1 MVSQVAF
8 SLLLASASSTNG
20 FINAVVLPMAS
31 CEYPA
36 GKEILVTI
44 EAHCINKQSFGSA
57 NIASAALS
65 PIFARLLDKYGPRT
79 TLIGWTVFIAI
90 TISLGIL
97 CIRSRHPHATNTIPR
112 AEGQKVTLK
121 PFKSPYFWLFVSSMA
136 VQSLANNL
144 PANYLPS
151 YATDFGV
158 DSTKAALLV
167 TYLSLSGIIG
177 QVSLGAL
184 T

>member
-1 MVSQVAF
+1 
-8 SLLLASASSTNG
+8 LATTQKYS
-20 FINAVVLPMAS
+20 PD
-31 CEYPA
+31 Y
-36 GKEILVTI
+36 
-44 EAHCINKQSFGSA
+44 QSFGSA

-65 PIFARLLDKYGPRT
+65 PIFAQLLNQYGPRT
-79 TLIGWTVFIAI
+79 TLIGWTVLIAV

-97 CIRSRHPHATNTIPR
+97 CIRPR
-112 AEGQKVTLK
+112 RPYAARVDAGAYEHKLTLE
-121 PFKSPYFWLFVSSMA
+121 PFKSPYLWLFVLSMA

-151 YATDFGV
+151 YATDLGV

-167 TYLSLSGIIG
+167 TYLSLSGMIG

>member
-1 MVSQVAF
+1 MTSQK
-8 SLLLASASSTNG
+8 S
-20 FINAVVLPMAS
+20 
-31 CEYPA
+31 YPDY
-36 GKEILVTI
+36 K
-44 EAHCINKQSFGSA
+44 SFGSA

-65 PIFARLLDKYGPRT
+65 PLFARLLNQYGPRT
-79 TLIGWTVFIAI
+79 TLIGWTIFIAVS
-90 TISLGIL
+90 ISLGIL
-97 CIRSRHPHATNTIPR
+97 CIRPRRRHDARVDADSH
-112 AEGQKVTLK
+112 EHKVTLK
-121 PFKSPYFWLFVSSMA
+121 PFKSPYIWLFVLSMA

-151 YATDFGV
+151 YATDLGV

>member
-1 MVSQVAF
+1 MTTQKSP
-8 SLLLASASSTNG
+8 SNDR
-20 FINAVVLPMAS
+20 
-31 CEYPA
+31 
-36 GKEILVTI
+36 
-44 EAHCINKQSFGSA
+44 SFGSA

-79 TLIGWTVFIAI
+79 TLIGWTVFIAV
-90 TISLGIL
+90 TISLSIL
-97 CIRSRHPHATNTIPR
+97 CVRPRRSHATRIDAGAP
-112 AEGQKVTLK
+112 EHKVTLR
-121 PFKSPYFWLFVSSMA
+121 PFKSPYFWLFVFSMA
-136 VQSLANNL
+136 IQSLANNL

-151 YATDFGV
+151 YATDLGV

-167 TYLSLSGIIG
+167 TYLSLAGIIG

>member
-1 MVSQVAF
+1 M
-8 SLLLASASSTNG
+8 
-20 FINAVVLPMAS
+20 
-31 CEYPA
+31 
-36 GKEILVTI
+36 
-44 EAHCINKQSFGSA
+44 
-57 NIASAALS
+57 
-65 PIFARLLDKYGPRT
+65 
-79 TLIGWTVFIAI
+79 FIAI

-97 CIRSRHPHATNTIPR
+97 CIHPR
-112 AEGQKVTLK
+112 RLVTGCVSTEAYEHKITLR
-121 PFKSPYFWLFVSSMA
+121 PFKSPYFWLFVFAMA

-151 YATDFGV
+151 YATDLGV
-158 DSTKAALLV
+158 DSNKAALLV

>member
-1 MVSQVAF
+1 
-8 SLLLASASSTNG
+8 LATTQKHS
-20 FINAVVLPMAS
+20 PD
-31 CEYPA
+31 Y
-36 GKEILVTI
+36 
-44 EAHCINKQSFGSA
+44 QSFGSA

-65 PIFARLLDKYGPRT
+65 PIFAQLLHQYGPRT
-79 TLIGWTVFIAI
+79 TLIGWTVLIAV

-97 CIRSRHPHATNTIPR
+97 CIRPRRPHAAR
-112 AEGQKVTLK
+112 VDAGAYEHKLTLE
-121 PFKSPYFWLFVSSMA
+121 PFKSPYLWLFVFSMA

-151 YATDFGV
+151 YATDLGV

>member
-1 MVSQVAF
+1 
-8 SLLLASASSTNG
+8 
-20 FINAVVLPMAS
+20 MARQRHFPD
-31 CEYPA
+31 Y
-36 GKEILVTI
+36 
-44 EAHCINKQSFGSA
+44 QSFGSA

-79 TLIGWTVFIAI
+79 TLIGWTVFIAV
-90 TISLGIL
+90 TISLSIL
-97 CIRSRHPHATNTIPR
+97 CVRPRRPHAIR
-112 AEGQKVTLK
+112 VDDGAHEHKITLR
-121 PFKSPYFWLFVSSMA
+121 PFKSPYFWLFVFSMA
-136 VQSLANNL
+136 IQSLANNL

-151 YATDFGV
+151 YATDLGV

-167 TYLSLSGIIG
+167 TYLSLAGIIG

>member
-1 MVSQVAF
+1 LVATQGF
-8 SLLLASASSTNG
+8 S
-20 FINAVVLPMAS
+20 PD
-31 CEYPA
+31 Y
-36 GKEILVTI
+36 
-44 EAHCINKQSFGSA
+44 QSFGSA

-65 PIFARLLDKYGPRT
+65 PIFARLLNQYGPRT

-90 TISLGIL
+90 AISLGIL
-97 CIRSRHPHATNTIPR
+97 CIRSRRTYATR
-112 AEGQKVTLK
+112 VDAGAHEHKLTLK
-121 PFKSPYFWLFVSSMA
+121 PFKSPYFWLFVFSMA

-151 YATDFGV
+151 YATNLGV